1 MTEYCRCLGMMSTGG
16 PQRFQSRN
24 VIVVG
29 GSRMRSWS
37 RFGRGIFVPDGS
49 VMVCYWYRYFFG
61 R

>member
-1 MTEYCRCLGMMSTGG
+1 
-16 PQRFQSRN
+16 

-37 RFGRGIFVPDGS
+37 RFGRGISVPDGS
-49 VMVCYWYRYFFG
+49 LMVCYWYRYFFG